1 MYKMNQCT
9 LVAAVVVTAAAAALR
24 SRTQERERALAQ
36 HNFAYSLAAFMYL
49 VVGQL
54 AFFKRILLQ
63 PPPLR

>member
-1 MYKMNQCT
+1 MNQCT
-9 LVAAVVVTAAAAALR
+9 LVAAVVTAAAAALR

-54 AFFKRILLQ
+54 AF
-63 PPPLR
+63 LRESSYNPHR